1 MIPFELARPR
11 SLKEAIALLDPEDP
25 DIRPVGGGTAVMLMM
40 KAGVLRPTRLVSL
53 RDIEPQYAQV
63 RVGANGEL
71 RIGGLTRLATLEHS
85 PLVKEGWP
93 LLSRTLR
100 TLSNVRVRNVA
111 TIGGN
116 LGHADPHMDMPPVLT
131 SLCARVTITGPKGER
146 TVPVEELCTGYYE
159 TVLAR
164 DELISEVIVPPQA
177 GRPAAYMK
185 VTTRAAHDW
194 PALGVA
200 VVLDMKGRQI
210 DRASVIV
217 GAATDRPTRL
227 TQAETLLRVASP
239 DDSAILRDAGE
250 AGAAQLDIVGDPH
263 GSASYKKQLLKVYLG
278 RAVRTALATVNGST
292 TPFEGHAE

>member
-11 SLKEAIALLDPEDP
+11 SLEEAIALLDPEDP
-25 DIRPVGGGTAVMLMM
+25 DIRPMGGGTAVMLMM

-53 RDIEPQYAQV
+53 REIEPKYAQI
-63 RVGANGEL
+63 RVGSSGEL
-71 RIGGLTRLATLEHS
+71 RIGGMTRLAALEHS

-93 LLSRTLR
+93 LLARTLR

-131 SLCARVTITGPKGER
+131 SLGASVTIAGPNGER
-146 TVPVEELCTGYYE
+146 SVAVEDLCTGYYE

-164 DELISEVIVPPQA
+164 DELIAEVIVPPQA

-200 VVLDMKGRQI
+200 VVLDMQGPRI
-210 DRASVIV
+210 GNASVIV

-227 TQAETLLRVASP
+227 TQAEALLRGAEP
-239 DDSAILRDAGE
+239 GDDILLRNAGE

-278 RAVRTALATVNGST
+278 RAVRTALATANGSAASL
-292 TPFEGHAE
+292 EDHA

>member
-11 SLKEAIALLDPEDP
+11 SLTEAIALLDPEDP
-25 DIRPVGGGTAVMLMM
+25 DIRPMGGGTAVMLMM

-53 RDIEPQYAQV
+53 RDVEPEYAQV
-63 RVGANGEL
+63 GIGNHGEL
-71 RIGGLTRLATLEHS
+71 HIGGLTRLATLEHS

-93 LLSRTLR
+93 LLARALR

-116 LGHADPHMDMPPVLT
+116 LAHADPHMDMPPVLS
-131 SLCARVTITGPKGER
+131 SLGARVTIKGPNGER
-146 TVPVEELCTGYYE
+146 TVPVEQLCTGYYE

-164 DELISEVIVPPQA
+164 DELISRVIVPPQA

-185 VTTRAAHDW
+185 VTTRASHDW

-200 VVLDMKGRQI
+200 VVLDMQGAAIRQ
-210 DRASVIV
+210 ASVIV

-227 TQAETLLRVASP
+227 TEAEALLRGAEPS
-239 DDSAILRDAGE
+239 DEKTLRHAGE
-250 AGAAQLDIVGDPH
+250 AGAAQLDIVGDSH
-263 GSASYKKQLLKVYLG
+263 GTASYKKQLLKVYLG
-278 RAVRTALATVNGST
+278 RAVRTALAAANSRGTA
-292 TPFEGHAE
+292 FEGHA

>member
-11 SLKEAIALLDPEDP
+11 SLSEAIALLDPEDP
-25 DIRPVGGGTAVMLMM
+25 DIRPMGGGTAVMLMM

-53 RDIEPQYAQV
+53 GDIEPRYAQV
-63 RVGANGEL
+63 RIGQNGEL

-116 LGHADPHMDMPPVLT
+116 LAHADPHMDMPPVLS
-131 SLCARVTITGPKGER
+131 SLGASATISGPAGER
-146 TVPVEELCTGYYE
+146 SVPVEALCTGYYE

-177 GRPAAYMK
+177 GRPGAYMK

-200 VVLDMKGRQI
+200 VMLDMDGPRI
-210 DRASVIV
+210 GNASVIV

-227 TQAETLLRVASP
+227 TQAEALLRGASP
-239 DDSAILRDAGE
+239 DDAAVLRDAGE

-263 GSASYKKQLLKVYLG
+263 GSASYKKQLLRVYLG
-278 RAVRTALATVNGST
+278 RAVRTALATANGST
-292 TPFEGHAE
+292 MPFEGHA

>member
-11 SLKEAIALLDPEDP
+11 SLSEAIALLDPEDP

-53 RDIEPQYAQV
+53 GDIEPRYAQLH
-63 RVGANGEL
+63 VGENGEL

-85 PLVKEGWP
+85 SLVKEGWP

-116 LGHADPHMDMPPVLT
+116 LAHADPHMDMPPVLS
-131 SLCARVTITGPKGER
+131 SLGASVTISGPAGER
-146 TVPVEELCTGYYE
+146 NVLVEALCTGYYE

-177 GRPAAYMK
+177 GRPSAYMK

-200 VVLDMKGRQI
+200 VVLDMNGPRI
-210 DRASVIV
+210 GNASVIV

-227 TQAETLLRVASP
+227 TQAEALLRGALP
-239 DDSAILRDAGE
+239 DDTAVLRDAGE
-250 AGAAQLDIVGDPH
+250 AGAAQLDIVGDSH
-263 GSASYKKQLLKVYLG
+263 GSASYKKQLLRVYLG
-278 RAVRTALATVNGST
+278 RAVRTALATVNGGT
-292 TPFEGHAE
+292 TPFEGHA

>member
-1 MIPFELARPR
+1 MAPFEFATPR
-11 SLKEAIALLDPEDP
+11 SLQEAIGLLDPEDP

-53 RDIEPQYAQV
+53 RGIEPEYAQV
-63 RVGANGEL
+63 RPGANGEL
-71 RIGGLTRLATLEHS
+71 HIGGLTRLATLEHS

-93 LLSRTLR
+93 VLARTLR

-131 SLCARVTITGPKGER
+131 ALGARVTVTGPQGER
-146 TVPVEELCTGYYE
+146 TFPVEALCTGYYE

-164 DELISEVIVPPQA
+164 NELISKVIVPPQA
-177 GRPAAYMK
+177 NRPAAYMK

-200 VVLDMKGRQI
+200 VVLDMRGAQI
-210 DRASVIV
+210 AKASVIV

-227 TQAETLLRVASP
+227 SAAEAVLQGASIDDATLR
-239 DDSAILRDAGE
+239 RAGE
-250 AGAAQLDIVGDPH
+250 AGAEELDIVGDPH
-263 GSASYKKQLLKVYLG
+263 GSASYKKHLLTVYLG
-278 RAVRTALATVNGST
+278 RAVRIALEASGRKDQV
-292 TPFEGHAE
+292 

>member
-11 SLKEAIALLDPEDP
+11 TLDEAIGLLDPEDP

-53 RDIEPQYAQV
+53 RDVEPQHS
-63 RVGANGEL
+63 RVATGANGEL
-71 RIGGLTRLATLEHS
+71 RIGGLARLASLEHS

-93 LLSRTLR
+93 LLARTLR

-116 LGHADPHMDMPPVLT
+116 LAHADPHMDMPPVL
-131 SLCARVTITGPKGER
+131 SALGALVTVKGPRGER
-146 TVPVEELCTGYYE
+146 TVRVEDLSTGYYE

-200 VVLDMKGRQI
+200 VVLEMKG
-210 DRASVIV
+210 
-217 GAATDRPTRL
+217 P
-227 TQAETLLRVASP
+227 
-239 DDSAILRDAGE
+239 
-250 AGAAQLDIVGDPH
+250 
-263 GSASYKKQLLKVYLG
+263 
-278 RAVRTALATVNGST
+278 
-292 TPFEGHAE
+292 